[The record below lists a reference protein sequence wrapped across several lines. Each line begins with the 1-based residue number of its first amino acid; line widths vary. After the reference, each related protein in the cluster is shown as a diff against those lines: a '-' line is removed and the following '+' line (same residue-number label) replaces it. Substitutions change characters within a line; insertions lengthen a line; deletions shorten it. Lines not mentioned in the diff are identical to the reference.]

1 LLSVQCL
8 DLTECKSE
16 ALSLTTLL
24 GLQDPL
30 TIRFSKEPLQQL
42 VSVVY
47 EAQDNELTH
56 CFLKKVSTDL
66 TSCSLTWEV
75 IHYLL
80 QHQAL
85 NL

>member
-1 LLSVQCL
+1 MF
-8 DLTECKSE
+8 
-16 ALSLTTLL
+16 
-24 GLQDPL
+24 
-30 TIRFSKEPLQQL
+30 RFSKEALQQL

-47 EAQDNELTH
+47 EAQDDELTSS
-56 CFLKKVSTDL
+56 FLKKVSEDL

-85 NL
+85 NLKLDFRKSKVSCENIRELLPVLERIQLKR